1 MHFKEIK
8 ENNLI
13 VIKIL
18 NILHSWRSECYSTVI
33 FLLLEEISLAF
44 LTEWIHWW
52 HTFLVLFMQ
61 NNLHF
66 LKAYITLSWLF
77 IFSSFS
83 TLNVYFQCLLVAMIA
98 DLFFSVYH
106 VFFSLTVLKNFSI
119 FLIIKSLNIVFLGVT
134 VSIVSSSIWHEVMG
148 PDAMILVFWMLSFKP
163 TFSLSSFTFINRLF
177 SSLLSAIRVVS
188 YAYLRLLIFVSANLI
203 SACA

>member
-66 LKAYITLSWLF
+66 LKAYIILSWLF

-119 FLIIKSLNIVFLGVT
+119 FLIIKCLNIVFLLTEVNILFLHWRKNKKSVHGLYYKALNMSHIVCFLPHCCNWYT
-134 VSIVSSSIWHEVMG
+134 LLLNLTCIYWLLVS
-148 PDAMILVFWMLSFKP
+148 
-163 TFSLSSFTFINRLF
+163 
-177 SSLLSAIRVVS
+177 
-188 YAYLRLLIFVSANLI
+188 
-203 SACA
+203 